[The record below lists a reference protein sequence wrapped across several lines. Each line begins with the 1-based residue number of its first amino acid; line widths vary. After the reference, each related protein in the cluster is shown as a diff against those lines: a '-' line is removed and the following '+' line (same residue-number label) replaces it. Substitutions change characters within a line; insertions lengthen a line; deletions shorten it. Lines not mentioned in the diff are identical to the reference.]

1 VGYVVRRGLGRPGG
15 LGRARLHGPKLKR
28 NRRGF
33 QILAADLNGFKRI
46 LNPNQYLNLLTN
58 KNLNFG
64 SKIKIRDF

>member
-1 VGYVVRRGLGRPGG
+1 VAWAGQGFMGQ
-15 LGRARLHGPKLKR
+15 KLKK

>member
-1 VGYVVRRGLGRPGG
+1 VAWAGQGFTGQ
-15 LGRARLHGPKLKR
+15 KLKR

-33 QILAADLNGFKRI
+33 QILAADLNRFKRV